1 MAADYNTDFAQLTG
15 LERMQHFVDHAD
27 ERFGVAQWLGYTV
40 EHFSEGEASLIFE
53 PGNDHLNLLS
63 TIHGGVLTALLD
75 TAMGCALM
83 TTLERQEKHTIIDLH
98 TKFVRPVTLDMTALT
113 VMGSVEYRGRR
124 QATMS
129 GKVIA
134 AGDRLCV
141 SGTATAM
148 IL

>member
-1 MAADYNTDFAQLTG
+1 MTG

-27 ERFGVAQWLGYTV
+27 ERFGVAKWLGYTV
-40 EHFSEGEASLIFE
+40 EHFSEGEAALNFE
-53 PGNDHLNLLS
+53 PGADHLNLLS

-75 TAMGCALM
+75 TVMGCALM

-98 TKFVRPVTLDMTALT
+98 TKFVRPVTLEMSVLAVT
-113 VMGSVEYRGRR
+113 GIVEYRGRR

-129 GKVIA
+129 GKLTA
-134 AGDRLCV
+134 PGDRLCV

>member
-63 TIHGGVLTALLD
+63 TIHGGVLASLLD
-75 TAMGCALM
+75 TVMGCALM
-83 TTLERQEKHTIIDLH
+83 TMLEVGEQHTIIDLH
-98 TKFVRPVTLDMTALT
+98 TKFIRPVTLESGPLKICGAVDH
-113 VMGSVEYRGRR
+113 RGRR
-124 QATMS
+124 QCTMS
-129 GKVIA
+129 GKIITP
-134 AGDRLCV
+134 DNKLCATGI
-141 SGTATAM
+141 STAM